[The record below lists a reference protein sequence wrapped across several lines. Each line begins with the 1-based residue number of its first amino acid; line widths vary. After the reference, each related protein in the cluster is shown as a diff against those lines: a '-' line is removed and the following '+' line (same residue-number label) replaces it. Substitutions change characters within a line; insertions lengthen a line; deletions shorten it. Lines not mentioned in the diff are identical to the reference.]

1 MSDYFSKFN
10 RIDYIFG
17 DDYFSKGG
25 GDSVLE
31 LMQNLTSYV
40 EVIDSIK
47 QNSSFYSKYEILE
60 GDRPDQ
66 VSQKLY
72 GTPEYHWT
80 FFLMNDKIREGRWP
94 TSPNDVFDRAVLT
107 YGTRVITTRTKLT
120 DKYKIGQTIT
130 GASSGATAK
139 IGARILDLGQLF
151 LEDVVGTFVAGEN
164 VNSVNA
170 NGVTEVITV
179 TSFEF
184 QYNAA
189 HHYENSD
196 KEYVDIDPEV
206 GPGAQ
211 LTEVTWLDRVQKI
224 NTDNREIKVIKPGVV
239 NEIVKSFRDAVSSA

>member
-1 MSDYFSKFN
+1 MTYFKYFPATF
-10 RIDYIFG
+10 YKFG
-17 DDYFSKGG
+17 DETTNATFENISIYAD
-25 GDSVLE
+25 
-31 LMQNLTSYV
+31 
-40 EVIDSIK
+40 VIDQIADATTV
-47 QNSSFYSKYEILE
+47 YEEYYIQPGE
-60 GDRPDQ
+60 RPDQ

-80 FFLMNDKIREGRWP
+80 FFLMNDKIREGQWP
-94 TSPNDVFDRAVLT
+94 CSPNSIFDEAVKT
-107 YGTRVITTRTKLT
+107 YGARVITTRTKLT
-120 DKYKIGQTIT
+120 DKFKVGQTIT

-139 IGARILDLGQLF
+139 VAKRILDLGQLF
-151 LEDVVGTFVAGEN
+151 LEDVVGTFVEGEN
-164 VNSVNA
+164 VNSTNTD
-170 NGVTEVITV
+170 GVTEVIVV

-206 GPGAQ
+206 GPGAL
-211 LTEVTWLDRVQKI
+211 LTEVTWLDRIQKI